1 MKQDD
6 KVLDTKIKLAKE
18 LKRLMQKKSI
28 TKITVTELT
37 DNCDLNRKTFYY
49 HFIDIYDLLEW
60 SLQQDGIDILKKF
73 DLQTNFEQA
82 VLFVM
87 DYIEKNKHIIN
98 CAINNVAISQIKNFF
113 INNFHGIVEKNI
125 KKVIKDKNYKI
136 SPDFIKFI
144 TTTLTSMIASSLY
157 DWMIHMEDVDKYR
170 TVSYVD
176 VVLRNSIDSIL
187 KEANDKV
194 L

>member
-136 SPDFIKFI
+136 SFDFIKFI

-157 DWMIHMEDVDKYR
+157 DWMIHIEDIDKYK

-176 VVLRNSIDSIL
+176 VVLKNSIDSIL
-187 KEANDKV
+187 KEANDKM

>member
-157 DWMIHMEDVDKYR
+157 DWMIHMEDIDKYK

-187 KEANDKV
+187 KEANVKM

>member
-187 KEANDKV
+187 KEANDKM

>member
-6 KVLDTKIKLAKE
+6 KVLETKKTLAKE
-18 LKRLMQKKSI
+18 LKRLMLKKSI

-37 DNCDLNRKTFYY
+37 DNCNLNRKTFYY

-60 SLQQDGIDILKKF
+60 SLQQDAIDILKNF

-82 VLFVM
+82 ALFVM
-87 DYIEKNKHIIN
+87 NYVEKNRHIIN
-98 CAINNVAISQIKNFF
+98 CAINNVAISQIKAFF
-113 INNFHGIVEKNI
+113 TNNFHDLVEMNI

-136 SPDFIKFI
+136 SDDFVNFI
-144 TTTLTSMIASSLY
+144 TITLTTMIASSLY
-157 DWMIHMEDVDKYR
+157 DWMTHIDEIDKNK
-170 TVSYVD
+170 TISYID
-176 VVLRNSIDSIL
+176 VVLRNSITTIL
-187 KEANDKV
+187 QEANDKM

>member
-157 DWMIHMEDVDKYR
+157 DWMIHMDDVDKYK

-187 KEANDKV
+187 KEANVKM